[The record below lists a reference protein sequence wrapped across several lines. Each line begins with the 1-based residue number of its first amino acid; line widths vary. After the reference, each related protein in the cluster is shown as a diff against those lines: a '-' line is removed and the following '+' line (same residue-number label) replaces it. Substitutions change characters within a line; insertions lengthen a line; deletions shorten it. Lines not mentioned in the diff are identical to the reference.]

1 MNRLLSLCYCMI
13 GCLVQCIAQ
22 EQVWASRV
30 ASQQLWDGGPD
41 IAEDG
46 LLWSGGSHNFFLVGT
61 RGNGADSI
69 TVYTK
74 MIRYHLDKKQYYKVQ
89 QYAAA
94 LSAIAE
100 KEGRLAVLA
109 QSYGYWFKADS
120 AVGNYQDAIKHYQL
134 HKTFNDSIFRIAK
147 RRQLN
152 QLEIQFETEQKDQ
165 VLKMKQQNIELLT
178 REAQLQDAKLQRARF
193 LRNVIISGAGMLV
206 VLLLLGYNRYQ
217 LKLRSNRQMSQQQEE
232 IYKQNLFLEELI
244 STQDKLLGEKEWLLK
259 EIHHRVKNNLQIVMS
274 LLNTQAALL
283 DDKDALNAIRESRCR
298 MQAIS
303 LIHQKLYQSENMV
316 LIDMQTY
323 IHDLVLYL
331 KDGFPGMNRIHFDVQ
346 VAPVKLDVSQS
357 VPVGLIL
364 NEAVTNA
371 IKYAFTG
378 NGTIL
383 VSLQQTGDQQLT
395 LVIADNGKG
404 FPAGIEDAHK
414 RSMGMTLI
422 NTLSEQLEGTL
433 NIHSHNGVIVTVDFK
448 YLEKQAFTG
457 PVKFEEGITDY
468 A

>member
-1 MNRLLSLCYCMI
+1 MNWLLSLSYYVM
-13 GCLVQCIAQ
+13 GCLFQCIAQ
-22 EQVWASRV
+22 EHVWPAGI
-30 ASQQLWDGGPD
+30 ASQRLWNSGPD
-41 IAEDG
+41 VADYG
-46 LLWSGGSHNFFLVGT
+46 LLWKGGSHHLFFVGAE
-61 RGNGADSI
+61 NSGADSI

-74 MIRYHLDKKQYYKVQ
+74 LIRYCLDKKQYHKVQ

-94 LSAIAE
+94 LSALAE
-100 KEGRLAVLA
+100 KEGRLTVLA
-109 QSYGYWFKADS
+109 QSYAYWFKADS
-120 AVGNYQDAIKHYQL
+120 ATGNYEDAIKHYQL
-134 HKTFNDSIFRIAK
+134 YKTYNDSIFRITK

-152 QLEIQFETEQKDQ
+152 QLEIQFETEEKDHA
-165 VLKMKQQNIELLT
+165 LKMKQQNIELLT
-178 REAQLQDAKLQRARF
+178 REAQWQDAKLQRARF

-217 LKLRSNRQMSQQQEE
+217 LKLRSNRQMKQQQEE

-283 DDKDALNAIRESRCR
+283 DDNDALNAIRESRCR

-303 LIHQKLYQSENMV
+303 LIHQKLYQSENMA

-331 KDGFPGMNRIHFDVQ
+331 KEGFSGMNRIHLDLQ

-371 IKYAFTG
+371 MKYAFTG

-383 VSLQQTGDQQLT
+383 VSLQPAGDQQLT

-404 FPAGIEDAHK
+404 FPAGIGEVHK

-422 NTLSEQLEGTL
+422 NTLTEQLEGTL
-433 NIHSHNGVIVTVDFK
+433 NIHSHNGVIVTVNFK

-457 PVKFEEGITDY
+457 PVEFEEGITDY